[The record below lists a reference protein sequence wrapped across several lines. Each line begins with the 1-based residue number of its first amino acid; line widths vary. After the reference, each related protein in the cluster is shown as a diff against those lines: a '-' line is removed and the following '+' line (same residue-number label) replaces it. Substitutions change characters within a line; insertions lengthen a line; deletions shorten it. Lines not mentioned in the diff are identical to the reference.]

1 MPKSPEPTKTT
12 KRRKT
17 MQNQLLDAISR
28 EGVLA
33 SVSIRYW
40 RAAKKLEAE
49 DLGLNDRQIAD
60 RLVVL
65 GHKRLLP
72 REALA
77 RFALIESRAHAAVER
92 SSFPFLGG
100 IARFVPNRNL
110 ARLTETLENLKTEFE
125 SEIDSFMDR
134 YEDLRASALGEWRDA
149 ARSLDVPVGE
159 FVDRIAATFPSGMR
173 LRQRFQRH
181 VATEAQARTAAGKTF
196 DHAAIDVVGIGGQA
210 VLGKEMRG
218 SVGHREAGDVED
230 AHVHR
235 RHRRVRVLAGQLRRA
250 QHHLQ
255 RAFGLDLLRRL
266 QADRDPPVAHVEV
279 APADENC
286 VALQVT
292 SGAISDTIISTLDE
306 APFPPRSV
314 GDVTLRGRL
323 GVVRRVNGAVA
334 GLWLFEGT
342 ELTVAGEGIR
352 TERAA
357 RIAGGT
363 GPCGRALWMGQARW
377 GCAGYGGARA
387 EAKIM

>member
-1 MPKSPEPTKTT
+1 
-12 KRRKT
+12 

-173 LRQRFQRH
+173 LRQRFHFDTHIYQ
-181 VATEAQARTAAGKTF
+181 VTAP
-196 DHAAIDVVGIGGQA
+196 
-210 VLGKEMRG
+210 E
-218 SVGHREAGDVED
+218 SV
-230 AHVHR
+230 
-235 RHRRVRVLAGQLRRA
+235 
-250 QHHLQ
+250 
-255 RAFGLDLLRRL
+255 RL
-266 QADRDPPVAHVEV
+266 QATSAADQAAVVQARAAIASSASEKLARDTESFVS
-279 APADENC
+279 DC
-286 VALQVT
+286 VATLREQT
-292 SGAISDTIISTLDE
+292 AQICDEMLASMKSGKTDGVHQKTLNRLLGFIDQFKTMNFAGDE
-306 APFPPRSV
+306 ALETMLANARRE
-314 GDVTLRGRL
+314 LLGRTAEEYRDSAAAQAQLAKGLKQL
-323 GVVRRVNGAVA
+323 GEEARNLATQESREIV
-334 GLWLFEGT
+334 
-342 ELTVAGEGIR
+342 
-352 TERAA
+352 ERF
-357 RIAGGT
+357 GK
-363 GPCGRALWMGQARW
+363 L
-377 GCAGYGGARA
+377 GARRFSLVA
-387 EAKIM
+387 